1 MINKDISKVIEK
13 LGLLPVVPCRDNM
26 NYPKGISWHME
37 ENWITDIEQL
47 NNVLTSNS
55 FKVTKEDGT
64 TWTAYNITGVGL
76 LTGTRSG
83 IIIVDLD
90 MHTDKNGKL
99 INGIANFEQWLL
111 DNNIDKNMVY
121 NTFTVV
127 SPTGGGKHL
136 YYKYDKEVEGTVG
149 VIEGVDIRAEGNQV
163 PIPYTNRL
171 VEVDGEEVLKQYEI
185 ENNVP
190 ILDLPKELEALLTTT
205 NNTVTNGSKNGSN
218 KGKLDL
224 IEIWN
229 NGIPD
234 GTRNDM
240 MLKVAGRIR
249 RNFNNIEDFAICMFA
264 LNNSMCV
271 PPLDNDELNNICN
284 YVWNKHINNSSNNY
298 PYPYYYDEK
307 KCAIFKKED
316 TKDDEEGENT
326 SATPVYKGYLNL
338 VGRRINI
345 DTDEKGYVIESKDL
359 QDYNKLILSGEE
371 LFGSNAERDIKNIF
385 ARTKGFVNLPVG
397 QGSSKPVLK
406 LLYEQDI
413 HKRKNNLM
421 IDTYYTNNIGW
432 VKYNNTK
439 LFSYP
444 TKDTALD
451 TVECNMEGN
460 TVSNSFT
467 CSGTTQDWI
476 DNVLPL
482 IISSNNGKVMLLG
495 SFGAPLVNLL
505 DIHENSIIQL
515 EGATSTGKTH
525 CLQGC
530 ASVYG
535 NDKYIKQWN
544 GTPYAINTIF
554 SSYGSFPIIF
564 DDLKNINSKVKNELG
579 NICYGFVQGESKLQ
593 GKSDG
598 GLRKTFNFS
607 SLLLTSSEYAITD
620 DLKQHEGA
628 TARVLVLPGS
638 FLPVNET
645 NREIVNKLDTNS
657 RKYYGAIGLD
667 WCKYLIDIKN
677 NNKVEEYK
685 ELYETYREI
694 LQSSTTNNILSRKCN
709 TIALLQV
716 TGYLLEDFLGK
727 DYFNMDKC
735 INELMAQIEKTTK
748 EADIN
753 TNAFLDVVEQ
763 LKLKV
768 TDENDIF
775 YKGTCIGSYRYNYTY
790 DNKQYGEVL
799 IVQGTILK
807 GIIEDLDYNASTTI
821 RAWGDKGYTVKDN
834 KNRNSVQNKVNGK
847 NVRTTV
853 LVLSYYK
860 ELTNS
865 GADLTLVPKNRTAT
879 DVF

>member
-205 NNTVTNGSKNGSN
+205 NNTTNGSKNGSN

-224 IEIWN
+224 VEIWN

-271 PPLDNDELNNICN
+271 PPLDNDELDNICR

-307 KCAIFKKED
+307 KCTIFKKEN
-316 TKDDEEGENT
+316 TKDDDEGENT
-326 SATPVYKGYLNL
+326 SATPVYEGYLNL

-345 DTDEKGYVIESKDL
+345 DTGEKGYVIESKDL

-385 ARTKGFVNLPVG
+385 ARAKGFVNLPVG

-444 TKDTALD
+444 SKETILD

-476 DNVLPL
+476 DNVMPL
-482 IISSNNGKVMLLG
+482 LLSSNNGKVMLLG

-657 RKYYGAIGLD
+657 RKYYGTIGLD

-735 INELMAQIEKTTK
+735 INELMAQIEETTK

-768 TDENDIF
+768 TDENDI
-775 YKGTCIGSYRYNYTY
+775 YNKGTCIGEYRYKYNYD
-790 DNKQYGEVL
+790 DNQYGEVL
-799 IVQGTILK
+799 IVQSTILK
-807 GIIEDLDYNASTTI
+807 GIIEDLDYNASTTT

-834 KNRNSVQNKVNGK
+834 KNRNSVQNKINGK

>member
-1 MINKDISKVIEK
+1 MINKNISNVIEK
-13 LGLLPVVPCRDNM
+13 LGLLPVVPLSGYDKKP
-26 NYPKGISWHME
+26 YVAWS
-37 ENWITDIEQL
+37 IEQNIINDINSVNSVLANNTYTYTTREGSTKIL
-47 NNVLTSNS
+47 N
-55 FKVTKEDGT
+55 
-64 TWTAYNITGVGL
+64 NITGLAL
-76 LTGTRSG
+76 LTGTRSN
-83 IIIVDLD
+83 IVVIDLD
-90 MHTDKNGKL
+90 THDINN
-99 INGIANFEQWLL
+99 NGINSFEEYVQQ
-111 DNNIDKNMVY
+111 NNISNVY
-121 NTFTVV
+121 DTFTV
-127 SPTGGGKHL
+127 STPTGGKHL
-136 YYKYDKEVEGTVG
+136 YYKYSGNISSSAG
-149 VIEGVDIRAEGNQV
+149 ILPGVDVRANGGLIV
-163 PIPYTNRL
+163 LPYTERKVNEKIL
-171 VEVDGEEVLKQYEI
+171 QYKVVKDIPIMELPQELI
-185 ENNVP
+185 ELCT
-190 ILDLPKELEALLTTT
+190 IS
-205 NNTVTNGSKNGSN
+205 NNTINSDGAP
-218 KGKLDL
+218 KGTKLDL

-234 GTRNDM
+234 GTRNVQM
-240 MLKVAGRIR
+240 MKVGGRIR
-249 RNFNNIEDFAICMFA
+249 PSFSRIEDFAFCMLA
-264 LNNSMCV
+264 INNSLV
-271 PPLDNDELNNICN
+271 DPPLDLDNLAEKCETL
-284 YVWNKHINNSSNNY
+284 WNKHINNSSNNY
-298 PYPYYYDEK
+298 PYPYYYDEE

-316 TKDDEEGENT
+316 TKDDEDAEKQND
-326 SATPVYKGYLNL
+326 VLIYKGYINL

-385 ARTKGFVNLPVG
+385 AKTKGFVNLPVG

-421 IDTYYTNNIGW
+421 VDTYYSNNIGW

-444 TKDTALD
+444 SKETILD
-451 TVECNMEGN
+451 TVECNIEGN

-476 DNVLPL
+476 DNVMPL
-482 IISSNNGKVMLLG
+482 LLSSNNGKVMLLG

-607 SLLLTSSEYAITD
+607 SLLLTSSEYPITE

-638 FLPVNET
+638 FLPVNEE

-735 INELMAQIEKTTK
+735 INELMAQIEETTK

-753 TNAFLDVVEQ
+753 ANAFLDVVEQ

-790 DNKQYGEVL
+790 DNTQYGEVL
-799 IVQGTILK
+799 IVQSTILN
-807 GIIEDLDYNASTTI
+807 GIIEELGYNASTTT
-821 RAWGDKGYTVKDN
+821 RSWGAKGYTVKDN
-834 KNRNSVQNKVNGK
+834 KNKNSVQNKINGK

-865 GADLTLVPKNRTAT
+865 GADLTLVPKNKTAT

>member
-1 MINKDISKVIEK
+1 MNKDITKVIEK
-13 LGLLPVVPCRDNM
+13 LGLLPVIPLSGYDKKPYVAW
-26 NYPKGISWHME
+26 S
-37 ENWITDIEQL
+37 IEQNIINDI
-47 NNVLTSNS
+47 NNVNSVLTNNTYTYT
-55 FKVTKEDGT
+55 TKEGGT
-64 TWTAYNITGVGL
+64 KILNNITGLAL
-76 LTGTRSG
+76 LTGTRSN
-83 IIIVDLD
+83 IVVIDLD
-90 MHTDKNGKL
+90 THDINS
-99 INGIANFEQWLL
+99 NGINSFDEYVQQ
-111 DNNIDKNMVY
+111 NNISNVY
-121 NTFTVV
+121 DTFTVDT
-127 SPTGGGKHL
+127 PTGGKHL
-136 YYKYDKEVEGTVG
+136 YYKYSGDISSSAG
-149 VIEGVDIRAEGNQV
+149 ILQGVDVRANGGLIV
-163 PIPYTNRL
+163 LPYTERKVNEKILQYKVVKDIPIMELPHEL
-171 VEVDGEEVLKQYEI
+171 VELC
-185 ENNVP
+185 
-190 ILDLPKELEALLTTT
+190 TS
-205 NNTVTNGSKNGSN
+205 NNTINSDGTSKGS
-218 KGKLDL
+218 KLDL

-240 MLKVAGRIR
+240 MLKVGGRIR

-271 PPLDNDELNNICN
+271 PPLDNDELDNICN
-284 YVWNKHINNSSNNY
+284 YVWNKHINNTENNF
-298 PYPYYYDEK
+298 PYPYYYDKK
-307 KCAIFKKED
+307 KCAIFKKDD

-326 SATPVYKGYLNL
+326 PATLVYKGYLNL

-421 IDTYYTNNIGW
+421 VDTYYTNNIGW

-444 TKDTALD
+444 SKETILD

-476 DNVLPL
+476 DNVMPL
-482 IISSNNGKVMLLG
+482 LLSSNNGKVMLLG

-735 INELMAQIEKTTK
+735 INELMAQIEETTK
-748 EADIN
+748 EADTN

-834 KNRNSVQNKVNGK
+834 KNKNSVQNKINGK

>member
-1 MINKDISKVIEK
+1 MNKDITKVIEK
-13 LGLLPVVPCRDNM
+13 LGLLPVIPLGGYEKKPYVAW
-26 NYPKGISWHME
+26 S
-37 ENWITDIEQL
+37 IEQ
-47 NNVLTSNS
+47 NIINDINSVNSVLTNNTYTYT
-55 FKVTKEDGT
+55 TKEGGT
-64 TWTAYNITGVGL
+64 KILNNITGLAL
-76 LTGTRSG
+76 LTGTRSN
-83 IIIVDLD
+83 IVVIDLD
-90 MHTDKNGKL
+90 THDINS
-99 INGIANFEQWLL
+99 NGINSFDEYVQQ
-111 DNNIDKNMVY
+111 NNISNVY
-121 NTFTVV
+121 DTFTVDT
-127 SPTGGGKHL
+127 PTGGKHL
-136 YYKYDKEVEGTVG
+136 YYKYSGDISSSAG
-149 VIEGVDIRAEGNQV
+149 ILQGVDVRANGGLIV
-163 PIPYTNRL
+163 LPYTERKVN
-171 VEVDGEEVLKQYEI
+171 EEILQYKVVKDI
-185 ENNVP
+185 P
-190 ILDLPKELEALLTTT
+190 IMELPKELVELCTS
-205 NNTVTNGSKNGSN
+205 NNTINSDGTPKGS
-218 KGKLDL
+218 KLDL

-271 PPLDNDELNNICN
+271 PPLDNDELDNICN
-284 YVWNKHINNSSNNY
+284 YVWNKHINNTENNY
-298 PYPYYYDEK
+298 PYPYYYDKK
-307 KCAIFKKED
+307 KCAIFKKDD

-326 SATPVYKGYLNL
+326 PATLVYKGYLNL

-421 IDTYYTNNIGW
+421 VDTYYTNNIGW

-444 TKDTALD
+444 SKETILD

-476 DNVLPL
+476 DNVMPL
-482 IISSNNGKVMLLG
+482 LLSSNNGKVMLLG

-735 INELMAQIEKTTK
+735 INELMAQIEETTK
-748 EADIN
+748 EADTN

-834 KNRNSVQNKVNGK
+834 KNKNSVQNKINGK

-853 LVLSYYK
+853 LVLDKYK

-865 GADLTLVPKNRTAT
+865 GADLKLVPKNKTAT

>member
-1 MINKDISKVIEK
+1 MNKDITKVIEK
-13 LGLLPVVPCRDNM
+13 LGLFPIVP
-26 NYPKGISWHME
+26 ISGYINRPYVAWSE
-37 ENWITDIEQL
+37 QENWITDIKTL
-47 NNVLTSNS
+47 NELLDGKITYKGTCKDKITNDK
-55 FKVTKEDGT
+55 KVITYTNK
-64 TWTAYNITGVGL
+64 NITGFGL
-76 LTGTRSG
+76 LTGVRSD
-83 IIIVDLD
+83 IIVIDLD
-90 MHTDKNGKL
+90 IGHQEGVNGVETFNKYL
-99 INGIANFEQWLL
+99 EK
-111 DNNIDKNMVY
+111 NNIPNTVT
-121 NTFTVV
+121 NTFTVQT
-127 SPTGGGKHL
+127 SGGGKHL
-136 YYKYDKEVEGTVG
+136 YYRYNKDLKGTVG
-149 VIEGVDIRAEGNQV
+149 ILKGVDIRANGNQV
-163 PIPYTNRL
+163 PVPYTIRKVTKGN
-171 VEVDGEEVLKQYEI
+171 EEALKQYTI
-185 ENNVP
+185 INNVP
-190 ILDLPKELEALLTTT
+190 IMELPKELEALVTTT
-205 NNTVTNGSKNGSN
+205 NNSSNNTKNSTNN
-218 KGKLDL
+218 GKLDL
-224 IEIWN
+224 VEIWN

-271 PPLDNDELNNICN
+271 PPLDNDELDNICD

-307 KCAIFKKED
+307 KCAIFKKDD

-326 SATPVYKGYLNL
+326 PATLVYKGYLNL

-385 ARTKGFVNLPVG
+385 ARTKGFVNLPVR

-421 IDTYYTNNIGW
+421 VDTYYTNNIGW

-444 TKDTALD
+444 SKENILD

-467 CSGTTQDWI
+467 ISGTAQDWI
-476 DNVLPL
+476 DNVMPL
-482 IISSNNGKVMLLG
+482 LLSSNNGKVMLLG

-505 DIHENSIIQL
+505 DIHENSILQL

-657 RKYYGAIGLD
+657 RKYYGTIGLD

-716 TGYLLEDFLGK
+716 TGYLLEDFLGR

-768 TDENDIF
+768 TDENDIY
-775 YKGTCIGSYRYNYTY
+775 YKSTCIGSYRYNYTY

-834 KNRNSVQNKVNGK
+834 KNRNSVQNKINGK

>member
-1 MINKDISKVIEK
+1 MNKDITKVIEK
-13 LGLLPVVPCRDNM
+13 LGLLPVIPLSGYDKKPYVAW
-26 NYPKGISWHME
+26 S
-37 ENWITDIEQL
+37 IEQNIINDI
-47 NNVLTSNS
+47 NNVNSVLTNNTYTYT
-55 FKVTKEDGT
+55 TKEGGT
-64 TWTAYNITGVGL
+64 KILNNITGLAL
-76 LTGTRSG
+76 LTGTRSN
-83 IIIVDLD
+83 IVVIDLD
-90 MHTDKNGKL
+90 THDINS
-99 INGIANFEQWLL
+99 NGINSFDEYVQQ
-111 DNNIDKNMVY
+111 NNISNVY
-121 NTFTVV
+121 DTFTVDT
-127 SPTGGGKHL
+127 PTGGKHL
-136 YYKYDKEVEGTVG
+136 YYKYSGDISSSAG
-149 VIEGVDIRAEGNQV
+149 ILQGVDVRANGGLIV
-163 PIPYTNRL
+163 LPYTERKVNEKILQYKVVKDIPIMELPHEL
-171 VEVDGEEVLKQYEI
+171 VELC
-185 ENNVP
+185 
-190 ILDLPKELEALLTTT
+190 TS
-205 NNTVTNGSKNGSN
+205 NNTINSDGTPKGS
-218 KGKLDL
+218 KLDL

-240 MLKVAGRIR
+240 MLKVGGRIR

-271 PPLDNDELNNICN
+271 PPLDNDELDNICN
-284 YVWNKHINNSSNNY
+284 YVWNKHINNTENNF
-298 PYPYYYDEK
+298 PYPYYYDKK
-307 KCAIFKKED
+307 KCAIFKKDD

-326 SATPVYKGYLNL
+326 PATLVYKGYLNL

-421 IDTYYTNNIGW
+421 VDTYYTNNIGW

-444 TKDTALD
+444 SKETILD

-476 DNVLPL
+476 DNVMPL
-482 IISSNNGKVMLLG
+482 LLSSNNGKVMLLG

-735 INELMAQIEKTTK
+735 INELMAQIEETTK
-748 EADIN
+748 EADTN

-834 KNRNSVQNKVNGK
+834 KNKNSVQNKINGK

-853 LVLSYYK
+853 LVLDKYK

-865 GADLTLVPKNRTAT
+865 GADLKLVPKNKTAT

>member
-1 MINKDISKVIEK
+1 MNKDITKVIEK
-13 LGLLPVVPCRDNM
+13 LGLLPVIPLSGYDKKPYVAW
-26 NYPKGISWHME
+26 S
-37 ENWITDIEQL
+37 IEQNIINDINSVNSVLANNTYTYTTREGSTKIL
-47 NNVLTSNS
+47 N
-55 FKVTKEDGT
+55 
-64 TWTAYNITGVGL
+64 NITGLAL
-76 LTGTRSG
+76 LTGTRSN
-83 IIIVDLD
+83 IVVIDLD
-90 MHTDKNGKL
+90 THDINN
-99 INGIANFEQWLL
+99 NGINSFEEYVQQ
-111 DNNIDKNMVY
+111 NNISNVY
-121 NTFTVV
+121 DTFTV
-127 SPTGGGKHL
+127 STPTGGKHL
-136 YYKYDKEVEGTVG
+136 YYKYSGNISSSAG
-149 VIEGVDIRAEGNQV
+149 ILPGVDVRANGGLIV
-163 PIPYTNRL
+163 LPYTQRKVN
-171 VEVDGEEVLKQYEI
+171 EEILQYEVVEDIPIMELPQELI
-185 ENNVP
+185 ELCT
-190 ILDLPKELEALLTTT
+190 IS
-205 NNTVTNGSKNGSN
+205 NNTINSDGTQNRT
-218 KGKLDL
+218 KLDL
-224 IEIWN
+224 VEIWN

-271 PPLDNDELNNICN
+271 PPLDNDELDNICN

-307 KCAIFKKED
+307 KCAIFKKDD

-326 SATPVYKGYLNL
+326 PATLVYKGYLNL

-421 IDTYYTNNIGW
+421 VDTYYTNNIGW

-444 TKDTALD
+444 SKETILD

-476 DNVLPL
+476 DNVMPL
-482 IISSNNGKVMLLG
+482 LLSSNNGKVMLLG

-505 DIHENSIIQL
+505 DIHENSILQL

-638 FLPVNET
+638 FLPVNEE

-735 INELMAQIEKTTK
+735 INELMTQIEETTK

-834 KNRNSVQNKVNGK
+834 KNKNSVQNKINGK

>member
-1 MINKDISKVIEK
+1 MNKDITKVIKK
-13 LGLLPVVPCRDNM
+13 LGLLPVVPYCSYVNTPYM
-26 NYPKGISWHME
+26 SWSVDS
-37 ENWITDIEQL
+37 NWITDINTINEL
-47 NNVLTSNS
+47 LEGRFTYNGTNNKTGNT
-55 FKVTKEDGT
+55 VTITDK
-64 TWTAYNITGVGL
+64 NITGFGL
-76 LTGTRSG
+76 LTGVRSG
-83 IIIVDLD
+83 IIVIDLD
-90 MHTDKNGKL
+90 VGHQEDV
-99 INGIANFEQWLL
+99 NGIETFNEYLKE
-111 DNNIDKNMVY
+111 NNIPNTVT
-121 NTFTVV
+121 NTFTVRT
-127 SPTGGGKHL
+127 TGGGLHL
-136 YYKYDKEVEGTVG
+136 YYKYNGDIKGTVG
-149 VIEGVDIRAEGNQV
+149 ILQGVDIRANGNQV
-163 PIPYTNRL
+163 PVPYTQRKVNKKIL
-171 VEVDGEEVLKQYEI
+171 QYKVVKDIPIMELPQELI
-185 ENNVP
+185 ELCT
-190 ILDLPKELEALLTTT
+190 IS
-205 NNTVTNGSKNGSN
+205 NNTINSDETP
-218 KGKLDL
+218 KGTRLNL

-271 PPLDNDELNNICN
+271 PPLDNDELDNICN
-284 YVWNKHINNSSNNY
+284 YVWNKHINNTENNY

-307 KCAIFKKED
+307 KCAIFKKDD
-316 TKDDEEGENT
+316 TKEDEEGENT
-326 SATPVYKGYLNL
+326 PATLVYKGYLNL

-421 IDTYYTNNIGW
+421 VDTYYTEKIGW

-444 TKDTALD
+444 TKDTVLD

-476 DNVLPL
+476 DNVMPL
-482 IISSNNGKVMLLG
+482 LLSSNNGKVMLLG

-628 TARVLVLPGS
+628 TARVLVLAGS
-638 FLPVNET
+638 FLPVNKT

-657 RKYYGAIGLD
+657 RKYYGTIGLD

-735 INELMAQIEKTTK
+735 INELMAQIEETTK

-834 KNRNSVQNKVNGK
+834 KNKNSVQNKINGK

-853 LVLSYYK
+853 LVLSNYK

>member
-1 MINKDISKVIEK
+1 MNKDITKVIEK
-13 LGLLPVVPCRDNM
+13 LGLLPVIPLSGYDKKPYVAW
-26 NYPKGISWHME
+26 S
-37 ENWITDIEQL
+37 IEQ
-47 NNVLTSNS
+47 NIINDISSVNSVLTNNTYTYTTREGG
-55 FKVTKEDGT
+55 TKILN
-64 TWTAYNITGVGL
+64 NITGLAL
-76 LTGTRSG
+76 LTGTRSN
-83 IIIVDLD
+83 IVVIDLD
-90 MHTDKNGKL
+90 THDINS
-99 INGIANFEQWLL
+99 NGINSFDEYVQQ
-111 DNNIDKNMVY
+111 NNISNVY
-121 NTFTVV
+121 DTFTVDT
-127 SPTGGGKHL
+127 PTGGKHL
-136 YYKYDKEVEGTVG
+136 YYKYSGDISSSAG
-149 VIEGVDIRAEGNQV
+149 ILQGVDVRANGGLIV
-163 PIPYTNRL
+163 LPYTERKVN
-171 VEVDGEEVLKQYEI
+171 EEILQYKVVKDI
-185 ENNVP
+185 P
-190 ILDLPKELEALLTTT
+190 IMELPKELVELCTS
-205 NNTVTNGSKNGSN
+205 NNTINSDGTPKGS
-218 KGKLDL
+218 KLDL

-271 PPLDNDELNNICN
+271 PPLDNDELDNICN
-284 YVWNKHINNSSNNY
+284 YVWNKHINNTENNF
-298 PYPYYYDEK
+298 PYPYYYDKK
-307 KCAIFKKED
+307 KCAIFKKDD

-326 SATPVYKGYLNL
+326 PATLVYKGYLNL

-345 DTDEKGYVIESKDL
+345 DTNEKGYVIESKDL

-421 IDTYYTNNIGW
+421 VDTYYTNNIGW

-444 TKDTALD
+444 SKETILD

-476 DNVLPL
+476 DNVMPL
-482 IISSNNGKVMLLG
+482 LLSSNNGKVMLLG

-735 INELMAQIEKTTK
+735 INELMAQIEETTK

-834 KNRNSVQNKVNGK
+834 KNKNSVQNKINGK

-853 LVLSYYK
+853 LVLDKYK

-865 GADLTLVPKNRTAT
+865 GADLKLVPKNKTAT

>member
-1 MINKDISKVIEK
+1 MNKDITKVIEK
-13 LGLLPVVPCRDNM
+13 LGLLPVIPLSGYDKKPYVAWSIEQN
-26 NYPKGISWHME
+26 I
-37 ENWITDIEQL
+37 ITDINSVNSVL
-47 NNVLTSNS
+47 ANNTYTYT
-55 FKVTKEDGT
+55 TKEGGT
-64 TWTAYNITGVGL
+64 KILNNITGLAL
-76 LTGTRSG
+76 LTGTRSN
-83 IIIVDLD
+83 IVVIDLD
-90 MHTDKNGKL
+90 THDINS
-99 INGIANFEQWLL
+99 NGIKSFEEYVQQ
-111 DNNIDKNMVY
+111 NNISNVY
-121 NTFTVV
+121 DTFTVDT
-127 SPTGGGKHL
+127 PTGGKHL
-136 YYKYDKEVEGTVG
+136 YYKYSGDISSSAG
-149 VIEGVDIRAEGNQV
+149 ILQGVDVRANGGLIV
-163 PIPYTNRL
+163 LPYTERKVNEEILQYKVVKDIPIMELPHEL
-171 VEVDGEEVLKQYEI
+171 VELC
-185 ENNVP
+185 
-190 ILDLPKELEALLTTT
+190 TS
-205 NNTVTNGSKNGSN
+205 NNTINSDGTP
-218 KGKLDL
+218 KGTKLDL

-229 NGIPD
+229 NGIPN
-234 GTRNDM
+234 GERNDK
-240 MLKVAGRIR
+240 LLRVGGRLR
-249 RNFNNIEDFAICMFA
+249 KNFNNIEDFALCMLA
-264 LNNSMCV
+264 LNNNICV
-271 PPLDNDELNNICN
+271 PPLNNDELDNICT
-284 YVWNKHINNSSNNY
+284 YLWNRHINNSSNNY

-307 KCAIFKKED
+307 KCAIFKKDD
-316 TKDDEEGENT
+316 TKEDEEGENT
-326 SATPVYKGYLNL
+326 PATLVYKGYLNL

-421 IDTYYTNNIGW
+421 VDTYYTEKIGW

-444 TKDTALD
+444 TKDTVLD

-476 DNVLPL
+476 DNVMPL
-482 IISSNNGKVMLLG
+482 LLSSNNGKVMLLG

-657 RKYYGAIGLD
+657 RKYYGEIGLD
-667 WCKYLIDIKN
+667 WCKYLIELKN

-735 INELMAQIEKTTK
+735 INELMAQIEETTK

-768 TDENDIF
+768 TDENDIY

-790 DNKQYGEVL
+790 DNKYYGEVL

-807 GIIEDLDYNASTTI
+807 DIIKELGYNASTTI

-834 KNRNSVQNKVNGK
+834 KNKNSVQNKINGK

>member
-271 PPLDNDELNNICN
+271 PPLDNDELDNICN

-307 KCAIFKKED
+307 KCAIFKKDD

-326 SATPVYKGYLNL
+326 PATLVYKGYLNL

-444 TKDTALD
+444 SKETILD

-476 DNVLPL
+476 DNVMPL
-482 IISSNNGKVMLLG
+482 LLSSNNGKVMLLG

-657 RKYYGAIGLD
+657 RKYYGAIGFD

-735 INELMAQIEKTTK
+735 INELMAQIEETTK

-768 TDENDIF
+768 TDENDIY
-775 YKGTCIGSYRYNYTY
+775 YKSTCIGSYRYNYTY

-834 KNRNSVQNKVNGK
+834 KNRNSVQNKINGK

>member
-1 MINKDISKVIEK
+1 MNKDITKVIEK
-13 LGLLPVVPCRDNM
+13 LGLLPVIPLSGYDKKPYVAW
-26 NYPKGISWHME
+26 S
-37 ENWITDIEQL
+37 IEQNIINDI
-47 NNVLTSNS
+47 NNVNSVLTNNTYTYT
-55 FKVTKEDGT
+55 TKEGGT
-64 TWTAYNITGVGL
+64 KILNNITGLAL
-76 LTGTRSG
+76 LTGTRSN
-83 IIIVDLD
+83 IVVIDLD
-90 MHTDKNGKL
+90 THDINS
-99 INGIANFEQWLL
+99 NGINSFDEYVQQ
-111 DNNIDKNMVY
+111 NNISNVY
-121 NTFTVV
+121 DTFTVDT
-127 SPTGGGKHL
+127 PTGGKHL
-136 YYKYDKEVEGTVG
+136 YYKYSGDISSSAG
-149 VIEGVDIRAEGNQV
+149 ILQGVDVRANGGLIV
-163 PIPYTNRL
+163 LPYTERKVN
-171 VEVDGEEVLKQYEI
+171 EEILQYKVVKDI
-185 ENNVP
+185 P
-190 ILDLPKELEALLTTT
+190 IMELPKELVELCTS
-205 NNTVTNGSKNGSN
+205 NNTINSDGTPKGS
-218 KGKLDL
+218 KLDL

-240 MLKVAGRIR
+240 MLKVGGRIR

-271 PPLDNDELNNICN
+271 PPLDNDELDNICN
-284 YVWNKHINNSSNNY
+284 YVWNKHINNTENNF
-298 PYPYYYDEK
+298 PYPYYYDKK
-307 KCAIFKKED
+307 KCAIFKKDD
-316 TKDDEEGENT
+316 TKDDEEEENT
-326 SATPVYKGYLNL
+326 PATLVYKGYLNL

-421 IDTYYTNNIGW
+421 VDTYYTNNIGW

-444 TKDTALD
+444 SKETILD

-476 DNVLPL
+476 DNVMPL
-482 IISSNNGKVMLLG
+482 LLSSNNGKVMLLG

-735 INELMAQIEKTTK
+735 INELMAQIEETTK
-748 EADIN
+748 EADTN

-834 KNRNSVQNKVNGK
+834 KNKNSVQNKINGK

-853 LVLSYYK
+853 LVLDKYK

-865 GADLTLVPKNRTAT
+865 GADLKLVPKNKTAT

>member
-1 MINKDISKVIEK
+1 MNKDITKVIEK

-37 ENWITDIEQL
+37 ENWITDLEQL

-136 YYKYDKEVEGTVG
+136 YYKYDKEVKGTVG

-205 NNTVTNGSKNGSN
+205 TNTVTKGSKNGSN

-224 IEIWN
+224 VEIWN

-240 MLKVAGRIR
+240 MFRVGGRIR
-249 RNFNNIEDFAICMFA
+249 RNFNNIEDFAFCMLA
-264 LNNSMCV
+264 INNSLV
-271 PPLDNDELNNICN
+271 EPPLELDNLAEKCETL
-284 YVWNKHINNSSNNY
+284 WNKHINNSSNNY
-298 PYPYYYDEK
+298 PYPYYYDEA
-307 KCAIFKKED
+307 KCSIFKKED

-326 SATPVYKGYLNL
+326 TDTPVYKGYLNL

-385 ARTKGFVNLPVG
+385 ARTKGFVNIPVG

-421 IDTYYTNNIGW
+421 VDTYYTNNIGW

-444 TKDTALD
+444 SKETILD

-476 DNVLPL
+476 DNVMPL
-482 IISSNNGKVMLLG
+482 LLSSNNGKVMLLG

-505 DIHENSIIQL
+505 DIHENSILQL

-593 GKSDG
+593 GKADG

-667 WCKYLIDIKN
+667 WCKYLINIKN

-735 INELMAQIEKTTK
+735 INELMAQIEETTK

-834 KNRNSVQNKVNGK
+834 KNKNSVQNKINGK

-853 LVLSYYK
+853 LILSYYK

>member
-1 MINKDISKVIEK
+1 MNKDITKVIEK
-13 LGLLPVVPCRDNM
+13 LDLLPVIPLSGYEKKPYVAWSIEQN
-26 NYPKGISWHME
+26 I
-37 ENWITDIEQL
+37 ITDI
-47 NNVLTSNS
+47 NSVNSVLTNNTYTYTTREGG
-55 FKVTKEDGT
+55 TKILN
-64 TWTAYNITGVGL
+64 NITGLAL
-76 LTGTRSG
+76 LTGTRSN
-83 IIIVDLD
+83 IVVIDLD
-90 MHTDKNGKL
+90 THD
-99 INGIANFEQWLL
+99 INGIKSFDEYVQQ
-111 DNNIDKNMVY
+111 NNITNVY
-121 NTFTVV
+121 DTFTVDT
-127 SPTGGGKHL
+127 PTGGKHL
-136 YYKYDKEVEGTVG
+136 YYKYSGDISSSAG
-149 VIEGVDIRAEGNQV
+149 ILQGVDVRANGGLIV
-163 PIPYTNRL
+163 LPYTERKVNEKIL
-171 VEVDGEEVLKQYEI
+171 QYKVVKDI
-185 ENNVP
+185 P
-190 ILDLPKELEALLTTT
+190 IMELPKELVELCTS
-205 NNTVTNGSKNGSN
+205 NNTINSDETPKETR
-218 KGKLDL
+218 LDL

-271 PPLDNDELNNICN
+271 PPLDNDELGNICN

-326 SATPVYKGYLNL
+326 PATLVYKGYLNL

-421 IDTYYTNNIGW
+421 VDTYYTNNIGW

-444 TKDTALD
+444 TKDTVLD

-476 DNVLPL
+476 DNVMPL
-482 IISSNNGKVMLLG
+482 LLSSNNGKVMLLG

-657 RKYYGAIGLD
+657 RKYYGAIGFD

-735 INELMAQIEKTTK
+735 INELMAQIEETTK

-768 TDENDIF
+768 TDENDIY
-775 YKGTCIGSYRYNYTY
+775 YKSTCIGSYRYNYTY

-834 KNRNSVQNKVNGK
+834 KNKNSVQNKINGK

>member
-1 MINKDISKVIEK
+1 MINKNISNVIEK
-13 LGLLPVVPCRDNM
+13 LGLLPVVPLSGYDKKP
-26 NYPKGISWHME
+26 YVAWS
-37 ENWITDIEQL
+37 IEQNIINDINSVNSVLANNTYTYTTREGSTKIL
-47 NNVLTSNS
+47 N
-55 FKVTKEDGT
+55 
-64 TWTAYNITGVGL
+64 NITGLAL
-76 LTGTRSG
+76 LTGTRSN
-83 IIIVDLD
+83 IVVIDLD
-90 MHTDKNGKL
+90 THDINN
-99 INGIANFEQWLL
+99 NGINSFEEYVQQ
-111 DNNIDKNMVY
+111 NNISNVY
-121 NTFTVV
+121 DTFTV
-127 SPTGGGKHL
+127 STPTGGKHL
-136 YYKYDKEVEGTVG
+136 YYKYSGNISSSAG
-149 VIEGVDIRAEGNQV
+149 ILPGVDVRANGGLIV
-163 PIPYTNRL
+163 LPYTERKVNEKIL
-171 VEVDGEEVLKQYEI
+171 QYKVVKDIPIMELPQELI
-185 ENNVP
+185 ELCT
-190 ILDLPKELEALLTTT
+190 IS
-205 NNTVTNGSKNGSN
+205 NNTINSDGAP
-218 KGKLDL
+218 KGTKLDL

-234 GTRNDM
+234 GTRNVQM
-240 MLKVAGRIR
+240 MKVGGRIR
-249 RNFNNIEDFAICMFA
+249 PSFSRIEDFAFCMLA
-264 LNNSMCV
+264 INNSLV
-271 PPLDNDELNNICN
+271 DPPLDLDNLAEKCETL
-284 YVWNKHINNSSNNY
+284 WNKHINNSSNNY
-298 PYPYYYDEK
+298 PYPYYYDEE

-316 TKDDEEGENT
+316 TKDDEDAEKQND
-326 SATPVYKGYLNL
+326 VLIYKGYINL

-385 ARTKGFVNLPVG
+385 AKTKGFVNLPVG

-421 IDTYYTNNIGW
+421 VDTYYTNNIGW

-444 TKDTALD
+444 SKETILD
-451 TVECNMEGN
+451 TVECNIEGN

-476 DNVLPL
+476 DNVMPL
-482 IISSNNGKVMLLG
+482 LLSSNNGKVMLLG

-638 FLPVNET
+638 FLPVNEE

-685 ELYETYREI
+685 ELYATYREI

-735 INELMAQIEKTTK
+735 INELMAQIEETTK

-834 KNRNSVQNKVNGK
+834 KNKNSVQNKINGK

-865 GADLTLVPKNRTAT
+865 GADLTLVPKNKTAT

>member
-13 LGLLPVVPCRDNM
+13 LGLLPVVPCRDNK
-26 NYPKGISWHME
+26 NFPDGISFLME

-47 NNVLTSNS
+47 NNVLSNNS
-55 FKVTKEDGT
+55 FKVTRKDGT
-64 TWTAYNITGVGL
+64 TWTAYNITGIGL

-136 YYKYDKEVEGTVG
+136 YYKYDKEVKGTVG
-149 VIEGVDIRAEGNQV
+149 VIDGVDIRAEGNQV

-271 PPLDNDELNNICN
+271 PPLDNDELGNICN

-307 KCAIFKKED
+307 KCAIFKKDD
-316 TKDDEEGENT
+316 TKEDEEGENT
-326 SATPVYKGYLNL
+326 PATLVYKGYLNL

-421 IDTYYTNNIGW
+421 VDTYYTNNIGW

-444 TKDTALD
+444 SKETILD

-476 DNVLPL
+476 DNVMPL
-482 IISSNNGKVMLLG
+482 LLSSNNGKVMLLG

-735 INELMAQIEKTTK
+735 INELMTQIEETTK

-807 GIIEDLDYNASTTI
+807 DIIEDLDYNASTTI

-834 KNRNSVQNKVNGK
+834 KNKNSVQNKINGK

-865 GADLTLVPKNRTAT
+865 GADLTLVPKNKTAT

>member
-1 MINKDISKVIEK
+1 MINKDISKIIEK
-13 LGLLPVVPCRDNM
+13 LGLLPVVPCRNNK
-26 NYPKGISWHME
+26 NYPDGISFLME
-37 ENWITDIEQL
+37 ENWITDLEQL
-47 NNVLTSNS
+47 NNVLNSNR

-64 TWTAYNITGVGL
+64 TWTAYNITGIGL

-90 MHTDKNGKL
+90 MHTKNGKL

-149 VIEGVDIRAEGNQV
+149 VIDGVDIRAEGNQV

-185 ENNVP
+185 ENDVP
-190 ILDLPKELEALLTTT
+190 ILDLPKELEVLLTTT
-205 NNTVTNGSKNGSN
+205 NNTTKNGSKNGSN
-218 KGKLDL
+218 KSKLDL
-224 IEIWN
+224 IKIWN

-240 MLKVAGRIR
+240 MFRVGGRIR
-249 RNFNNIEDFAICMFA
+249 RNFNNIEDFAFCMLAINNA
-264 LNNSMCV
+264 LV
-271 PPLDNDELNNICN
+271 DPPLDLDNLATKCETL
-284 YVWNKHINNSSNNY
+284 WNKHINNTKNNF
-298 PYPYYYDEK
+298 PNPYYYDEE
-307 KCAIFKKED
+307 KCAIFKKEK
-316 TKDDEEGENT
+316 KDDEDDKKQND
-326 SATPVYKGYLNL
+326 VLIYKGYINL

-421 IDTYYTNNIGW
+421 VDTYYTEKIGW

-444 TKDTALD
+444 SKETVLD

-476 DNVLPL
+476 DNVMPL
-482 IISSNNGKVMLLG
+482 LLSSNNGKVMLLG

-638 FLPVNET
+638 FLPVNEE

-735 INELMAQIEKTTK
+735 INELMAQIEETTK

-768 TDENDIF
+768 TDENDIY
-775 YKGTCIGSYRYNYTY
+775 YKSTCIGSLRYNYTY
-790 DNKQYGEVL
+790 NNKQYGEVL
-799 IVQGTILK
+799 IVQGITLK
-807 GIIEDLDYNASTTI
+807 DIIKELGYNASTTI
-821 RAWGDKGYTVKDN
+821 RAWGDKGYIVKSTDN
-834 KNRNSVQNKVNGK
+834 KNTINVKINGK
-847 NVRTTV
+847 SVRTTI